1 MQSAR
6 VYQQPHGQSF
16 PYRFDD
22 GSSSSSA
29 AAAAALSGTSYNSHH
44 AGSISTPT
52 TALPNSPVVDNFFSF
67 DPASFA
73 AFDEGFLFGAHHQL
87 QPPVPPPPPL
97 LPPGFESMNFFS
109 TGEED
114 DMLDFLR
121 DIDTADPW
129 EFNPLLPSQ
138 MPVYPSS
145 GSVHET
151 IMEEV
156 PPLSALSS
164 NGNMSFM
171 PLHQLGHHHHG
182 MPSASGSMGFD
193 GEHTGYADSVHSSSG
208 TVVPDSQT
216 TPQAHRPSSPTQT
229 YRPNSASSSS
239 YPQRANSIGGATSSS
254 NHQHNNYASSSSPTD
269 TRAKGLLSAP
279 QKRMN
284 HVKSEKRRRD
294 TIRDGYLTLTKMLSP
309 SGPGAEQLAIPRRG
323 RPKGSGKTG
332 NGKKTG
338 KGKSGVLFRAVEYI
352 RFMEDACAQ
361 LELEC
366 ERLERLSLVG
376 PSSVGAVSNAQVV
389 AAFGLGGQSQ
399 HQHQQHQQH
408 QSQQQQQHQQ
418 QSMGH
423 LSW

>member
-1 MQSAR
+1 MQSTR
-6 VYQQPHGQSF
+6 VFQQPHGQSF
-16 PYRFDD
+16 AFPTGFDD
-22 GSSSSSA
+22 PSSSSSA
-29 AAAAALSGTSYNSHH
+29 TLSATAYNNHRS
-44 AGSISTPT
+44 GSLSAPN
-52 TALPNSPVVDNFFSF
+52 TAIPKSPVVDTFFSF

-73 AFDEGFLFGAHHQL
+73 AFDDGFSAALSGAHQQL
-87 QPPVPPPPPL
+87 QPPPPPPPL
-97 LPPGFESMNFFS
+97 LPSGFESMNFFS

-121 DIDTADPW
+121 DIDSADPW

-138 MPVYPSS
+138 MPIYPSS
-145 GSVHET
+145 NSSGNLHDT
-151 IMEEV
+151 IFEEI

-164 NGNMSFM
+164 NGNMSFSS
-171 PLHQLGHHHHG
+171 LHQLGHHHHG
-182 MPSASGSMGFD
+182 MMPSANGNPGFD
-193 GEHTGYADSVHSSSG
+193 GEHSVYADSVHSSAG

-216 TPQAHRPSSPTQT
+216 TPQAHRPPSPTQT
-229 YRPNSASSSS
+229 YRPNSSSPS
-239 YPQRANSIGGATSSS
+239 YPSSQRANNSTSSN
-254 NHQHNNYASSSSPTD
+254 NHHHNNPNNLSSSAGPSD
-269 TRAKGLLSAP
+269 TRPKALLSAP

-338 KGKSGVLFRAVEYI
+338 KGKSGVLFRAVEYV

-376 PSSVGAVSNAQVV
+376 GSVGAVSNAQVV
-389 AAFGLGGQSQ
+389 AAFGLGGQPLL
-399 HQHQQHQQH
+399 
-408 QSQQQQQHQQ
+408 QQQQQ
-418 QSMGH
+418 SVGH
-423 LSW
+423 ASW